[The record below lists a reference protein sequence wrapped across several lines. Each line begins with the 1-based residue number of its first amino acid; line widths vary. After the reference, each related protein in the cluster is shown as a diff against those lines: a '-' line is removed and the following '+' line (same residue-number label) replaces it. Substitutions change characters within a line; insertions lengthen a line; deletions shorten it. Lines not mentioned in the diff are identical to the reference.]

1 MCTESSAVTIVGGG
15 HTSALVS
22 NRGVVDH
29 VTHNSTGGGACLTM
43 LSGGFMPVIDS
54 LTRSYD
60 KFLSIL
66 AALDLDN

>member
-1 MCTESSAVTIVGGG
+1 
-15 HTSALVS
+15 
-22 NRGVVDH
+22 
-29 VTHNSTGGGACLTM
+29 M